1 MSRRDVGPAGSQN
14 KRRVGPA
21 GSQNKSE
28 RTYAWLRGQ
37 ILDGIYEP
45 GRRLVLDALAR
56 EMGVSP
62 VPVREALR
70 RLEAEGWVVYTR
82 NIGAQVAP
90 IDDERW
96 EQEMRV
102 LAILEGNATALA
114 AEHLRPGDFRSLR
127 DINADIQRAVSD
139 VDLVKASR
147 LNRAWHRKIYAR
159 CPNHY
164 LVQVIGETQ
173 ERMDAIRRT
182 VFPRIP
188 ERGQQSVAEHS
199 AILDLLERSA
209 PFDAVER
216 AAREHKVRTI
226 QAFRSSQSFITKET
240 ADDAP

>member
-1 MSRRDVGPAGSQN
+1 MSKSRMGS
-14 KRRVGPA
+14 A

-28 RTYAWLRGQ
+28 RTYAWLRGR
-37 ILDGIYEP
+37 IVDGIYEP
-45 GRRLVLDALAR
+45 GHRLVLDALAR
-56 EMGVSP
+56 ERGVSP

-70 RLEAEGWVVYTR
+70 RLEAEGWVIYTR

-96 EQEMRV
+96 EDEMRV

-114 AEHLRPGDFRSLR
+114 AEHLRPADFRSLR
-127 DINADIQRAVSD
+127 AANADIERAVLGT
-139 VDLVKASR
+139 DLVGASR

-159 CPNHY
+159 CPNDY

-188 ERGQQSVAEHS
+188 ERGLESVAEHS
-199 AILDLLERSA
+199 AIVDLLERSA
-209 PFDAVER
+209 PFETVER
-216 AAREHKVRTI
+216 AARDHKVRTI
-226 QAFRSSQSFITKET
+226 EAFRASQSPTTKE
-240 ADDAP
+240 PSR

>member
-1 MSRRDVGPAGSQN
+1 MSRTQLGS
-14 KRRVGPA
+14 A

-28 RTYAWLRGQ
+28 RTYTWLRGR

-45 GRRLVLDALAR
+45 GHRLVLDALAR

-102 LAILEGNATALA
+102 LAVLEGNATALA
-114 AEHLRPGDFRSLR
+114 AEHLRPADFRSLR
-127 DINADIQRAVSD
+127 DSNADIEQAVLD
-139 VDLVKASR
+139 ADLVKASR

-159 CPNHY
+159 CPNNY

-188 ERGQQSVAEHS
+188 ERGQKSVAEHS
-199 AILDLLERSA
+199 AILDLLEGSA
-209 PFDAVER
+209 PFETVER
-216 AAREHKVRTI
+216 AARDHKVRTI
-226 QAFRSSQSFITKET
+226 EAFRASQSLTTKGT
-240 ADDAP
+240 SR